1 MASKSLTF
9 RILATDGDALKAFG
23 SLAKGA
29 KRDMGKVADALDEGL
44 TAGQKMAKG
53 LIAAAEQI
61 DAEYVGLRS
70 ASEKLASAL
79 GPEFAAKAEQG
90 VDGLVLDL
98 RRAGLTFEEIEAD
111 ADGLAMAVKRLDDV
125 QLGKMKGELGQV
137 DDKMRQV
144 GDTTDRSRGVMANFV
159 GNASQDLPGVSGSM
173 GALNVAVGQFAEY
186 ATEGDIKMK
195 QFLKTA
201 AGMAVAAGG
210 AAALAYVLQG
220 MAKEKAFESERVKSW
235 ADEVRDGKSAIE
247 ILNDEMRETERIE
260 RGTFGG
266 AQDITRAV
274 ARVGWTMESFTAM
287 ALQGEDAWLAWAETA
302 LRSGES
308 ALDVTVIMDG
318 LSDAFDGIADANT
331 ISAART
337 KVFGEKVEEAAVS
350 VDRFGGVLERG
361 GPVAEAFAGSLGA
374 VATTTD
380 DTTIALRELGIEWE
394 KLAGTWDDEDAWLN
408 LQTSFDDVAEKA
420 KTTAEAMKKGGAE
433 AEQAMRDQ
441 ALAQNDLKREVVEY
455 YQSVLDLPEEAV
467 TNVKAMLDTLS
478 LEQIEARL
486 RTLTRN
492 RNISISIQSRSGAGY
507 STEDQFHDG
516 GVVGGGRIG
525 EERPILAKVGETV
538 LPTHKAPLSSFIGGG
553 NSGPT
558 VIQLVLDG
566 RIITEVV
573 HDGLLR
579 KQRRVPLGIG

>member
-159 GNASQDLPGVSGSM
+159 GNASQDLPGVSGSF

-186 ATEGDIKMK
+186 ATEGGVA
-195 QFLKTA
+195 LKGLAATFAPIA
-201 AGMAVAAGG
+201 AGTIAVKGISDHFKAVAETKAFNQQRVDDWVEALREGEDAAGALADRLDEAGKVEFRFFDQTADALPSLVRVGLTVEQFSELVTGGRPKIQAWVDAMREAGVSGDDLDVVLVALGEEVSNYEAGVKG
-210 AAALAYVLQG
+210 AAA
-220 MAKEKAFESERVKSW
+220 
-235 ADEVRDGKSAIE
+235 
-247 ILNDEMRETERIE
+247 
-260 RGTFGG
+260 
-266 AQDITRAV
+266 
-274 ARVGWTMESFTAM
+274 
-287 ALQGEDAWLAWAETA
+287 
-302 LRSGES
+302 
-308 ALDVTVIMDG
+308 
-318 LSDAFDGIADANT
+318 ANLF
-331 ISAART
+331 
-337 KVFGEKVEEAAVS
+337 FGEKVEEAAVS